1 MKQTVMYSFVIHK
14 EKNGFFNF
22 TKFVANIIDENSIA
36 HIKLFRVECY
46 FCRSWTYLCC
56 DNDTI
61 CWFATANN
69 QVVYWIKPADCVIVS
84 AGFDLTVLFAHILV

>member
-36 HIKLFRVECY
+36 HIKLFRVECSVGVELIY
-46 FCRSWTYLCC
+46 A
-56 DNDTI
+56 
-61 CWFATANN
+61 ATMTQSAGLLPQITRLFTESN
-69 QVVYWIKPADCVIVS
+69 QQIVS
-84 AGFDLTVLFAHILV
+84 LFQQGSI